1 MLVSLDIQ
9 KYLRGEYWTNRYILD
24 IASTSAGSVPAGQ
37 IVTAER
43 SITIVDVQ
51 FVSYRIS
58 SIATGD
64 DDYVVVPLET
74 PGQRAISTQ
83 ALPLFDV
90 LRVDFGV
97 GQGRPSRKYLRG
109 VLSEQDQTNYGEL
122 EASAQ
127 TFFSTNY
134 GQPVAAVPEYVDV
147 DGQPILTSS
156 VFKSVGMRQLRRGT
170 KRRLQPIIPL
180 A

>member
-1 MLVSLDIQ
+1 
-9 KYLRGEYWTNRYILD
+9 
-24 IASTSAGSVPAGQ
+24 
-37 IVTAER
+37 
-43 SITIVDVQ
+43 
-51 FVSYRIS
+51 
-58 SIATGD
+58 
-64 DDYVVVPLET
+64 
-74 PGQRAISTQ
+74 
-83 ALPLFDV
+83 
-90 LRVDFGV
+90 
-97 GQGRPSRKYLRG
+97 